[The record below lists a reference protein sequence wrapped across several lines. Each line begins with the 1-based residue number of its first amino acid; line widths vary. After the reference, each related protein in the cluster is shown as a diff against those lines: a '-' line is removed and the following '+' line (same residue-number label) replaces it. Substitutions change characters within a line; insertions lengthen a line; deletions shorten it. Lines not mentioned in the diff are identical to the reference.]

1 MFVAHLKTNMGNA
14 TISTHRKDLCNL
26 HKITFSST
34 FAKYRPRRYVPTC
47 QLCTP
52 AQKSSTKPH
61 YSPLFLVNAREVP
74 DVSLTL
80 KSNSCV
86 PYKQFPN

>member
-34 FAKYRPRRYVPTC
+34 FAKYRPRRYVLTC
-47 QLCTP
+47 
-52 AQKSSTKPH
+52 
-61 YSPLFLVNAREVP
+61 
-74 DVSLTL
+74 
-80 KSNSCV
+80 
-86 PYKQFPN
+86 